1 MPKIESMRMT
11 EGGHS
16 QPRYYLI
23 KRHTSCTKEAML
35 SRTGNKCSW
44 TIMANFPL
52 LQAALDK
59 ASRDAL
65 VHRRDTSP
73 HPSAAAPGL
82 AIPEQV
88 TAHAS
93 PLRTAQPLSANRS
106 L

>member
-1 MPKIESMRMT
+1 MPKIEAMRMT

-35 SRTGNKCSW
+35 SRTENKCSW

-88 TAHAS
+88 TGHAS
-93 PLRTAQPLSANRS
+93 PPQDRTAPVC
-106 L
+106 

>member
-1 MPKIESMRMT
+1 
-11 EGGHS
+11 
-16 QPRYYLI
+16 
-23 KRHTSCTKEAML
+23 ML
-35 SRTGNKCSW
+35 SRTGNKCS
-44 TIMANFPL
+44 L

-88 TAHAS
+88 TGHAS

>member
-1 MPKIESMRMT
+1 
-11 EGGHS
+11 
-16 QPRYYLI
+16 
-23 KRHTSCTKEAML
+23 
-35 SRTGNKCSW
+35 
-44 TIMANFPL
+44 MANFPL

-88 TAHAS
+88 TGHAS
-93 PLRTAQPLSANRS
+93 PPQDRTAPVC
-106 L
+106 